1 MSEAAVVELAQATAN
16 AVGEVLG
23 SFGAPIVVGEARIIA
38 KEANPLEALPLP
50 AVVSSVSYIGGV
62 SGGNV
67 LALTAMGA
75 RKLAAVMGAEDDG
88 SAGDEISELAL
99 SAVSEAANQTLA
111 AAAAA
116 TSAVLGREVNIS
128 PPTTHQVTELEGAP
142 DDDGAAYVT
151 SVVIT
156 IDSEP
161 GRLVQ
166 LIPQAFVM
174 RMAAAFEG
182 AGAPEGGAADRGANA
197 GGGPKTL
204 SASWL
209 HQTPLRLDVELGR
222 VRLRADEVV
231 GLYDGAIVTLDRSVN
246 DPIEMH
252 VNGVPFASGR
262 LLLHEG
268 QWAVVIEALQH
279 E

>member
-1 MSEAAVVELAQATAN
+1 MSTEAAVVELAQATAN
-16 AVGEVLG
+16 AVGDVLG
-23 SFGAPIVVGEARIIA
+23 GFGAPIVVGEARIIA

-50 AVVSSVSYIGGV
+50 AVVSSVSYVGGV

-128 PPTTHQVTELEGAP
+128 PPSTHQVTELEGAP
-142 DDDGAAYVT
+142 DDDGAAFVT
-151 SVVIT
+151 SVSIS
-156 IDSEP
+156 IDDEP

-166 LIPQAFVM
+166 LIPQAFVV
-174 RMAAAFEG
+174 RLAAAVEG
-182 AGAPEGGAADRGANA
+182 MGGHDGDLAGRA
-197 GGGPKTL
+197 GGPGTL
-204 SASWL
+204 SADWL

-246 DPIEMH
+246 DPIEMN